1 MSNAFILLVEDN
13 PDDQALTL
21 RVLKQHISNE
31 VVIAHDGA
39 EALQFLFPPEGPLP
53 QVVLLDLNLP
63 KLSGIEVLQRI
74 RQHDSTKL
82 LPVIILSSSDEEK
95 KIVESHGLGVNGY
108 VRKPVQFA
116 ELYEAVQ
123 VLGLRLILVN
133 KSVRAGDEL
142 W

>member
-21 RVLKQHISNE
+21 RVLKQYISNE

-39 EALQFLFPPEGPLP
+39 EALQFLSSPAGPLP

-116 ELYEAVQ
+116 ELCDAVQ
-123 VLGLRLILVN
+123 VLDLRLIL
-133 KSVRAGDEL
+133 SQ
-142 W
+142 

>member
-39 EALQFLFPPEGPLP
+39 EALQILFSPERPLP

-116 ELYEAVQ
+116 ELCDAVQ
-123 VLGLRLILVN
+123 VLDLRLIL
-133 KSVRAGDEL
+133 SQ
-142 W
+142 